1 MIWITRMKGHAV
13 SKATRTAAAHG
24 DCTRCPGM
32 YGSGARTVIL
42 QMPMTVIDKVDLLRH
57 QEVGAECYAGD
68 RGTTAHQSDSEWL
81 ADSLRHQEVGAE
93 CYAGDRG
100 TTAHQSDSAW
110 LADSATSLS
119 TGTSVSDFGL
129 PRRNETFPPTSF
141 LGN

>member
-1 MIWITRMKGHAV
+1 
-13 SKATRTAAAHG
+13 
-24 DCTRCPGM
+24 M

-68 RGTTAHQSDSEWL
+68 RGTTAHQSDS
-81 ADSLRHQEVGAE
+81 
-93 CYAGDRG
+93 
-100 TTAHQSDSAW
+100 AW

-129 PRRNETFPPTSF
+129 PERNETFPPTSF